1 MVSSQFI
8 EDKQS
13 QFVLLNQQANKQN
26 KQPQT
31 VTGKKEAQILISKQS
46 KKEIYLGK
54 QRESLHTFEREPHG
68 GVLVGTAK
76 EGLPIGRKSLAK
88 EMRLQNCEE
97 KKTKTNAPCTY
108 LQGKREKRDM
118 EDGEQGS
125 LGLTCGGEE
134 WGCGST
140 AASTTGGLCRR
151 LAHSQGSLDG
161 GGGIGIGIG
170 GEDSDGG
177 GGGGDGERERAGRG
191 EPTLKV

>member
-1 MVSSQFI
+1 
-8 EDKQS
+8 
-13 QFVLLNQQANKQN
+13 
-26 KQPQT
+26 
-31 VTGKKEAQILISKQS
+31 
-46 KKEIYLGK
+46 
-54 QRESLHTFEREPHG
+54 
-68 GVLVGTAK
+68 
-76 EGLPIGRKSLAK
+76 
-88 EMRLQNCEE
+88 
-97 KKTKTNAPCTY
+97 
-108 LQGKREKRDM
+108 M

-170 GEDSDGG
+170 GEGSDGGGIESG